1 MADPIS
7 GLVVRVGELLY
18 FVPGN
23 LARRVVYRAA
33 VSRVPGTPI
42 GMALVS
48 GQVVS
53 VIELGRPR
61 AELLLCEP
69 GGEPV
74 ALAGVEAVAAGWF
87 EQDAG
92 SVEFEGQTVPELD
105 VLGELRRVEQQLWL
119 RRGQE
124 GEEA

>member
-1 MADPIS
+1 MPEPVS
-7 GLVVRVGELLY
+7 GLVVRVGERLY
-18 FVPGN
+18 FVPSS
-23 LARRVVYRAA
+23 LARKVVYRTA

-42 GMALVS
+42 GMALLG

-53 VIELGRPR
+53 VIELDRPR

-87 EQDAG
+87 EGDAG
-92 SVEFEGQTVPELD
+92 SVQFEGQTVPELD
-105 VLGELRRVEQQLWL
+105 VVGELRRVEQQLWL
-119 RRGQE
+119 RHGQE
-124 GEEA
+124 GEDA

>member
-1 MADPIS
+1 MAEPIS
-7 GLVVRVGELLY
+7 GLVVRVGERLY
-18 FVPGN
+18 FVPSK
-23 LARRVVYRAA
+23 LARRVVYRTA
-33 VSRVPGTPI
+33 VSRVPGTSI
-42 GMALVS
+42 GMALVG

-61 AELLLCEP
+61 GQLLFCEP

-74 ALAGVEAVAAGWF
+74 AFAGVEAVAAGWF
-87 EQDAG
+87 EVDAG
-92 SVEFEGQTVPELD
+92 SVHFDGQTIPELD

>member
-1 MADPIS
+1 MPEPIS
-7 GLVVRVGELLY
+7 GLIVRVGERLH
-18 FVPGN
+18 FVPSS
-23 LARRVVYRAA
+23 LAKRVVYRTA

-42 GMALVS
+42 GMALVG

-53 VIELGRPR
+53 VIELDRPR
-61 AELLLCEP
+61 GHLLLCEP

-74 ALAGVEAVAAGWF
+74 AFAGVEAVAAGWF
-87 EQDAG
+87 DVDAG
-92 SVEFEGQTVPELD
+92 RVHFDGQTVPELD
-105 VLGELRRVEQQLWL
+105 VVGELRRVEQQLWL